1 MAGTSNIVKGFLMYF
16 LMPILIKIS
25 VEPTRE
31 SLIKIHRLVG
41 GNVVYMASNLVGVWY
56 SHLTLAF
63 TAEDYLVQTGH
74 AFGTP
79 HNTNN
84 CPPMMRAAQEQALG
98 IKRFRKI
105 NIFSDT
111 APT

>member
-41 GNVVYMASNLVGVWY
+41 GNVVYMASNLVG
-56 SHLTLAF
+56 
-63 TAEDYLVQTGH
+63 G
-74 AFGTP
+74 
-79 HNTNN
+79 
-84 CPPMMRAAQEQALG
+84 
-98 IKRFRKI
+98 
-105 NIFSDT
+105 
-111 APT
+111 